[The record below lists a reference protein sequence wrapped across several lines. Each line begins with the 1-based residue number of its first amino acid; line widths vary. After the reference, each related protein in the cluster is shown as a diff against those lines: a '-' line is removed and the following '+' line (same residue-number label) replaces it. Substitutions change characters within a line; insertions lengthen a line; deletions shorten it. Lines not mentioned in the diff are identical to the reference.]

1 MEREG
6 SGVSS
11 EVLCSVLMELCEY
24 QQREIA
30 RLLLLTDG
38 SQDTVESRDPE
49 PALSYSEACAR
60 EIDRLLAQLA
70 PLHAALQQI
79 PWVRVKFSVSHWPHL
94 GGGD

>member
-30 RLLLLTDG
+30 RLLLLVDG
-38 SQDTVESRDPE
+38 SQDADQFDVRADVETVLELDRLTRS
-49 PALSYSEACAR
+49 
-60 EIDRLLAQLA
+60 IDRLTRSAQR
-70 PLHAALQQI
+70 
-79 PWVRVKFSVSHWPHL
+79 WVRVQRAL
-94 GGGD
+94 GALDEEGV